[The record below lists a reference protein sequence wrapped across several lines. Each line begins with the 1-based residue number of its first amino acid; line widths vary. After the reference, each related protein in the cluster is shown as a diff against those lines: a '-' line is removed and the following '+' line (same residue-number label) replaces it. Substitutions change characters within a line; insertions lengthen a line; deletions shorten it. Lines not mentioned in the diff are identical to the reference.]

1 MRKLGLSLLT
11 LIVVAAIYYF
21 TSGSTQLALQMKEK
35 VDAQIATLQN
45 KGFVVTA
52 KEIDT
57 KKEHF
62 VITMD
67 DSEKIAAFLTAKGM
81 QTTAKD
87 LESLKG
93 LKIGVDVEYLADAY
107 SAVSFDM
114 YLLSLPTSFS
124 SANVSEDDK
133 KVLKQ
138 IEKMIEKKTF
148 LLHLDV
154 NKLGSSFKGYM
165 KDIDEV
171 IEDDKKV
178 KLSMKSLKFT
188 GDIDDNKLAGIK
200 QTLKHIA
207 IQQEDNGLDVKMDN
221 LTSNYQVTGA
231 SNYDY
236 VTDYTVEN
244 ISIFAD
250 DSFKMTMKNFTMDST
265 SKEKD
270 GLLSV
275 TANSTLDTI
284 DFKDGQK
291 SGSLKSLVFDIQAN
305 NFDIEALSKLETIDP
320 NNEKELRSVAQQLIS
335 KGIQFSI
342 SNFSVKQI
350 EVDKKKL
357 DGFTLTSTFD
367 IDKSLDLSS
376 LEKNPMAAIGAM
388 DANLKLTLSSQLF
401 GLIAQQP
408 QAVMAMMLFAPKDV
422 NGKKV
427 YKVELKNG
435 KLTVNERPVM

>member
-1 MRKLGLSLLT
+1 MRKLGLSLLA
-11 LIVVAAIYYF
+11 LIVVGAIYYF
-21 TSGSTQLALQMKEK
+21 TSGSTQLALQMKEQ
-35 VDAQIATLQN
+35 VDTQMATLQN
-45 KGFVVTA
+45 KGFTVTA
-52 KEIDT
+52 QEVDT

-62 VITMD
+62 VITMNEP
-67 DSEKIAAFLTAKGM
+67 EKIAAFLTAKGM

-93 LKIGVDVEYLADAY
+93 LKIGVDVAYLPDAY
-107 SAVSFDM
+107 SAASFDI
-114 YLLSLPTSFS
+114 YPLSLPTSLSLS
-124 SANVSEDDK
+124 SVSGNEK
-133 KVLKQ
+133 KVLEQ
-138 IEKMIEKKTF
+138 LHNMIEKKTF

-154 NKLGSSFKGYM
+154 NKLGSGFKGYM

-188 GDIDDNKLAGIK
+188 GDIRDDKLSGIK

-207 IQQEDNGLDVKMDN
+207 VQTEDNDFDIKMNN
-221 LTSNYQVTGA
+221 LSSNYKVTGT
-231 SNYDY
+231 SKYDY
-236 VTDYTVEN
+236 TSDYTVEN

-250 DSFKMTMKNFTMDST
+250 NSFKMTMKNFTMDST

-275 TANSTLDTI
+275 TAHSTLDAI

-291 SGSLKSLVFDIQAN
+291 SGSFETVVFDMQAN
-305 NFDIEALSKLETIDP
+305 NFDIQALSKLETIDP
-320 NNEKELRSVAQQLIS
+320 DNEEELLATAQKLIS
-335 KGIQFSI
+335 KGIQFSV
-342 SNFSVKQI
+342 SNFSVKHI

-357 DGFTLTSTFD
+357 EGFTLTSAFD

-376 LEKNPMAAIGAM
+376 LERNPMAAIGAI
-388 DANLKLTLSSQLF
+388 DANLKLTLSNQLF
-401 GLIAQQP
+401 SLIAQQP

-427 YKVELKNG
+427 YNVELKNG
-435 KLTVNERPVM
+435 KLTINERPVM

>member
-1 MRKLGLSLLT
+1 MRKLGLSLLA

-21 TSGSTQLALQMKEK
+21 TSGSTQLALQMKEQ
-35 VDAQIATLQN
+35 VDAQMATLQN
-45 KGFVVTA
+45 EGFVVAA
-52 KEIDT
+52 KEVDT

-67 DSEKIAAFLTAKGM
+67 EPEKIAAFLTAKGM

-93 LKIGVDVEYLADAY
+93 LKIGVDVAYLADAY
-107 SAVSFDM
+107 SAASFDI
-114 YLLSLPTSFS
+114 YPLALPTAFS
-124 SANVSEDDK
+124 LSSVSESDK
-133 KVLKQ
+133 KLLTQ
-138 IEKMIEKKTF
+138 IEKLIEKKTF

-154 NKLGSSFKGYM
+154 NKLGSGFKGYM

-171 IEDDKKV
+171 VEDDKKV

-188 GDIDDNKLAGIK
+188 GDIKDDKLLGIK
-200 QTLKHIA
+200 QTLDSIA
-207 IQQEDNGLDVKMDN
+207 VQLEDNSFDVKMDN
-221 LTSNYQVTGA
+221 LVSNYKVTGA

-244 ISIFAD
+244 ISISTD
-250 DSFKMTMKNFTMDST
+250 DSFKMTMKNFTIDST

-284 DFKDGQK
+284 EFKDGQK

-342 SNFSVKQI
+342 SDFSVKQI

-357 DGFTLTSTFD
+357 DGFTLTSAFD

-376 LEKNPMAAIGAM
+376 LERNPMAAIGAM
-388 DANLKLTLSSQLF
+388 DANLKLTLSNQLF